1 MKCVTYFEYLLDIV
15 QLIIFIFFGK
25 LCLNINLSLNKSFQA
40 IRVQVPLLM
49 SVYAFSLI
57 GD

>member
-15 QLIIFIFFGK
+15 QLIFFFGK